1 MYGPVTPRQRFGR
14 TRNAARR
21 LFQIGCLTSPNDP
34 GIRLLPVR
42 DMTEHVVGDHRI
54 ETAVGEWDRL
64 GVELPKAERTAAG
77 LQSLPGLLAHA

>member
-54 ETAVGEWDRL
+54 ETTVGEWDHL
-64 GVELPKAERTAAG
+64 GVELPKAERMAAG